1 MTGRVA
7 IFVDGENLSA
17 IHARAIPSIGAA
29 AGSPDVARVYM
40 NAACNSEWHAA
51 AGFRLI
57 HAGIGKNA
65 ADLLLSIEA
74 MELAMSQAFSSVVIA
89 SSTGIS
95 PIWRH
100 GCAKGAFA

>member
-17 IHARAIPSIGAA
+17 IHARAILSIGAA

-65 ADLLLSIEA
+65 ADLLLRYDRSLA
-74 MELAMSQAFSSVVIA
+74 QELHRRFETLHDPADPSAQPELFPSGS
-89 SSTGIS
+89 
-95 PIWRH
+95 R
-100 GCAKGAFA
+100 